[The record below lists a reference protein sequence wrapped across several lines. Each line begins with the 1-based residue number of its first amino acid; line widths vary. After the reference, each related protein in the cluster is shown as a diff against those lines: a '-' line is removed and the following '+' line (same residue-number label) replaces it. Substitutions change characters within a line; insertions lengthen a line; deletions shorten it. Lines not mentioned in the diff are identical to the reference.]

1 MPITDSSRIKLPKHW
16 LKSQRF
22 AFGLNLLQRKGPK
35 YPKYQELLTTTFNH
49 LPKPYCSKTF
59 QGIHPATLK
68 VLTDID
74 CNLIGEWGKFQDLWS
89 AIYDRLQPD
98 KYDNRLSRLGGAK
111 LVANRIMTTNFKA
124 SQIAEIAQS
133 EMGIKAPWPNEAIEP
148 LQKFVEEVRQ
158 WNLPTQKRLRSLAN
172 FKTALKKCGLF
183 PLEHWKIVENALL
196 QQWFI
201 WPLLIFEDN
210 ANEKTALSIPLALD
224 VSLNENNFVEL
235 IKEHEFFKCDKSFE
249 ESLYKGRKAAC
260 ELWKNKHLS
269 WPPTF
274 VRHIESLKMSI
285 DLTVGE
291 SIIEPYS
298 DFLPE
303 KIILKEESAGL
314 YFALAVL
321 SKLVDP
327 ATLEGVCATGIIGNI
342 ETDPNGGANHILNSP
357 GSLQAKIN
365 YTLGSCLFDTFL
377 APFPSS
383 KKHVLD
389 VGDQTDLLRL
399 IDVPKEWERS
409 QKKSKKSSKARPL
422 KVPKLSEAANVV
434 FGQKWRK
441 HQYVRAPDLAI
452 SFKPGPRQGYTGD
465 PQESAVE
472 DVLKKIR
479 ENTDPVLQL
488 DNTDPHDVAK
498 ALYYINHIIPKSA
511 FEDDKA
517 KHVGTYA
524 FVRVVQNEI
533 NDRLWQTVWQVI
545 NGDTQS
551 LNDFL
556 FTSSAEKSAEI
567 FANEMNKRPEKKP
580 WRAPDVLVLVG
591 RDGET
596 RSTAI
601 PNGPFARHKI
611 ANLVPHLN
619 GKLQQTRVTTLR
631 KHLGKTR
638 LILVP
643 DDQLNIKQ
651 CPAPEDTCPD
661 LHDMVAKLSVFRFGF
676 TREMARRM
684 WDVSD
689 VECEQL
695 LKQGMGSGLLDY
707 AQGAGEYI
715 VHIKKRKSANDHS
728 ANDHYE
734 AAQAIISFLNPDRD
748 ARRLNLTESL
758 SPYWLHEAQ
767 WHLQEVRQLKGGKL
781 HPVNFVINRLDH
793 LGEWFGWTRVRWA
806 IRCLREQKTGTLGE
820 DGELVKGATALLDA
834 SVEHFKDLRE
844 QKIWLRNTHPMDFIY
859 CARLASELAK
869 HLPEKRKKLYHQRD
883 QFLAQ
888 ACERLKKPFDFLQQA
903 EKDACFYVLQT
914 SKACMQF
921 DEICTNFAVSD
932 DKYISTDDHKRIQ
945 KIWEKNKDI
954 AKSCVEYK
962 YEIIDGRWFE
972 YMGDAAFDHKAAMFF
987 YERGILNPNISAL
1000 PSTVVKYLGSAA
1012 IIEECVPE
1020 KVHNA
1025 ILEVKD
1031 KNLTI
1036 PKSSPC
1042 FYFLSQ
1048 VEKRWKEGEKDYKRY
1063 G

>member
-1 MPITDSSRIKLPKHW
+1 MAMIDCQQVGLPAHW
-16 LKSQRF
+16 LQSQRLVL
-22 AFGLNLLQRKGPK
+22 GLMLLKRISPDDQTYQR
-35 YPKYQELLTTTFNH
+35 LLEKTSSY
-49 LPKPYCSKTF
+49 LPKPYNVKTF
-59 QGIHPATLK
+59 QKIHPATLRA
-68 VLTDID
+68 LTEID
-74 CNLIGEWGKFQDLWS
+74 CNISWMLRDAYHS
-89 AIYDRLQPD
+89 LQFD
-98 KYDNRLSRLGGAK
+98 NEENRLSTLVGAK

-133 EMGIKAPWPNEAIEP
+133 EMDIEAPWPNEAIEP

-172 FKTALKKCGLF
+172 FKTALKKRGLS
-183 PLEHWKIVENALL
+183 PLEHWEIVENALL

-201 WPLLIFEDN
+201 WPLLIFEDD
-210 ANEKTALSIPLALD
+210 ANEETALSIPLALD

-249 ESLYKGRKAAC
+249 KSLHKGRKAAC

-269 WPPTF
+269 WPPKF
-274 VRHIESLKMSI
+274 VRDIESLKMSI
-285 DLTVGE
+285 DLTIGE

-327 ATLEGVCATGIIGNI
+327 AALEGVCATGIIGDI
-342 ETDPNGGANHILNSP
+342 ETDPNGGANHTLNSP
-357 GSLQAKIN
+357 GSLQAKID
-365 YTLGSCLFDTFL
+365 YALGSCLFDTFL

-383 KKHVLD
+383 KKHNLD
-389 VGDQTDLLRL
+389 VGDQADLLRL
-399 IDVPKEWERS
+399 IDVPKERKRLS
-409 QKKSKKSSKARPL
+409 KKSKRSSKARPP

-452 SFKPGPRQGYTGD
+452 SFKPGPRKGYTGT
-465 PQESAVE
+465 PPEQAVE

-479 ENTDPVLQL
+479 ENKYPILQL

-498 ALYYINHIIPKSA
+498 ALYYINHRIPKNASD
-511 FEDDKA
+511 EDKA

-524 FVRVVQNEI
+524 FVRVVENEI
-533 NDRLWQTVWQVI
+533 NDRLWQTVWQVV

-551 LNDFL
+551 LDDFL
-556 FTSSAEKSAEI
+556 FISTTERAAEI
-567 FANEMNKRPEKKP
+567 FAQEMNKRPGKEP

-591 RDGET
+591 RDSET
-596 RSTAI
+596 HSTAI

-619 GKLQQTRVTTLR
+619 CKLQQTRVATLR
-631 KHLGKTR
+631 KHLGDTR

-643 DDQLNIKQ
+643 EDQKNIQK
-651 CPAPEDTCPD
+651 CPVPEHLCPD
-661 LHDMVAKLSVFRFGF
+661 LHDKVAKLSVFRFGF
-676 TREMARRM
+676 TREMARQM

-695 LKQGMGSGLLDY
+695 LNKGRHSGLLDY

-715 VHIKKRKSANDHS
+715 VRIAKSDNNNSSEIADYH
-728 ANDHYE
+728 DE
-734 AAQAIISFLNPDRD
+734 AAQAIVSLLNPEED

-767 WHLQEVRQLKGGKL
+767 WHLQEVRKLKGGKL
-781 HPVNFVINRLDH
+781 DPVNFMINRLDR

-806 IRCLREQKTGTLGE
+806 IRCLREQKAGTLE
-820 DGELVKGATALLDA
+820 KDSELVQGATALLDA
-834 SVEHFKDLRE
+834 SFEHFNGFVGNDG
-844 QKIWLRNTHPMDFIY
+844 WLNKTHPLDFIY
-859 CARLASELAK
+859 CATLAAELAK
-869 HLPEKRKKLYHQRD
+869 HLPKERKKLYCKRD
-883 QFLAQ
+883 AF
-888 ACERLKKPFDFLQQA
+888 LKKADEKMKKYTDLNLKKS
-903 EKDACFYVLQT
+903 EKDACSYVLQT
-914 SKACMQF
+914 SMVCMKF

-932 DKYISTDDHKRIQ
+932 DKYISRDDYERVQ
-945 KIWEKNKDI
+945 KIWKKNKDI
-954 AKSCVEYK
+954 AKSCTEYE

-987 YERGILNPNISAL
+987 YKRGILNPNISAL
-1000 PSTVVKYLGSAA
+1000 PSIVIKYLGCAA
-1012 IIEECVPE
+1012 ILKECVPE
-1020 KVHNA
+1020 KVHDA
-1025 ILEVKD
+1025 ILEAKN
-1031 KNLTI
+1031 KNLPI

-1042 FYFLSQ
+1042 FDFLSRVQ
-1048 VEKRWKEGEKDYKRY
+1048 KRWKEGEKDYKRY
-1063 G
+1063 K